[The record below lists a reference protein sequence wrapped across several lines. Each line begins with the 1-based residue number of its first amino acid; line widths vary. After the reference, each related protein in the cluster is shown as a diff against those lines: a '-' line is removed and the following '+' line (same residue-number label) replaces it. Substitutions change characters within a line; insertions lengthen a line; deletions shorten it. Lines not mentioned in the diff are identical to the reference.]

1 MRSFR
6 SVAFAVAWRGIH
18 NAFTNPAILIPSLLF
33 PFFFFT
39 AFAGGLSRVSDVPGF
54 DYPPGYT
61 TFQFAFVFM
70 QSAAFGGIFNG
81 FAIARDFESG
91 FARRLLLAA
100 PQRTGI
106 IAGYAIVALVRW
118 AATISVVTVVALL
131 VGMEVLGSG
140 STSSASSCSASSS
153 TSPRSSGR
161 PGSPCA
167 SGPSRRARSCRCRS
181 SSFSSSRPCMCR
193 STFSRAGSTLAS
205 VNPAT
210 FLLEA
215 ARSLLAGDPVEV
227 GIAFAIGFGAVGLL
241 SVWALRG
248 LRSAEAAG

>member
-18 NAFTNPAILIPSLLF
+18 NAFTSPAILIPSLLF

-91 FARRLLLAA
+91 FARDFESGFARRLLLAA

-131 VGMEVLGSG
+131 VEI
-140 STSSASSCSASSS
+140 
-153 TSPRSSGR
+153 GR
-161 PGSPCA
+161 A
-167 SGPSRRARSCRCRS
+167 H
-181 SSFSSSRPCMCR
+181 
-193 STFSRAGSTLAS
+193 
-205 VNPAT
+205 V
-210 FLLEA
+210 
-215 ARSLLAGDPVEV
+215 
-227 GIAFAIGFGAVGLL
+227 
-241 SVWALRG
+241 
-248 LRSAEAAG
+248 